1 MTVMM
6 MTVKNFMIVQSLL
19 SRGMMRERRR
29 ESSFSGRFQR
39 KGAVRVTEMASS
51 GSSSWRPKALKRVL
65 TSSRGCHVCGVCWG
79 SKGDSC
85 QENDD
90 HTGHLRWMPLCCICS
105 QRKGQRW
112 CGRKKPFCK
121 GCRLRMEARPVRI
134 HATYQ
139 TAEQEEEQVARELVH
154 ELWQKASRDV
164 LRFKDHE
171 ARKLLNR
178 LM

>member
-1 MTVMM
+1 
-6 MTVKNFMIVQSLL
+6 MIGQSLL
-19 SRGMMRERRR
+19 SRGREDERRR

-39 KGAVRVTEMASS
+39 KGGVSVTEMASS
-51 GSSSWRPKALKRVL
+51 SVKTSSWRPKALKRVL
-65 TSSRGCHVCGVCWG
+65 MSSRGCHVCGVCWG

-90 HTGHLRWMPLCCICS
+90 HTGHLRWMPLCCVCS
-105 QRKGQRW
+105 ERKGQRW

-121 GCRLRMEARPVRI
+121 GCRLRVEARPVCI